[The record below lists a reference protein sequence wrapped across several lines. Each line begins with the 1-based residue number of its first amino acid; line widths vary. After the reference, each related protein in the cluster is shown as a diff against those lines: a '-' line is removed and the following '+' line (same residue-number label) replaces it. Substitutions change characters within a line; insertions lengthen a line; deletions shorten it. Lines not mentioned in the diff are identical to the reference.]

1 MPLLNDI
8 HSIVVAAANAN
19 FSAHT
24 YTEIYASVAATP
36 TVNGVAIALAAGQSI
51 KISVN
56 SISAT
61 ANVYLL
67 GETINNALGSTYLGG
82 YYA

>member
-1 MPLLNDI
+1 MANLNDT
-8 HSIVVAAANAN
+8 HSIIVAAANAN

-24 YTEIYASVAATP
+24 YTEVYAGAAATP
-36 TVNGVAIALAAGQSI
+36 TINGVAVTMGAGSALSI
-51 KISVN
+51 WVR

-67 GETINNALGSTYLGG
+67 GENIDVYQGSTLLG
-82 YYA
+82 